1 MSGQVDVTIDIEES
15 GLSEER
21 IARAVESVVR
31 GEGRQ
36 SGDISIV
43 LTGHEV
49 VLDLNR
55 QFLEHDYHTDVL
67 AFPLSEDLD
76 VVEGEVYVD
85 VETARERHAEFGAS
99 FESEV
104 LRYVIHGVLHLC
116 GHDDSTDEGKHA
128 MSVLEDRYLARVG
141 ET

>member
-1 MSGQVDVTIDIEES
+1 MPGQVDVTIDIEDS

-21 IARAVESVVR
+21 VVRAVESVVQ

-36 SGDISIV
+36 AGEISVV

-67 AFPLSEDLD
+67 SFPLSEDVD
-76 VVEGEVYVD
+76 IVEGEVYVD

-116 GHDDSTDEGKHA
+116 GHDDSTEEGKRS
-128 MSVLEDRYLARVG
+128 MSVLEDGYLAGVS